1 MSFNPSNETVNS
13 GFIFKGR
20 CRYLR
25 THIHLNKMLSNA
37 ASGQV
42 YLILAGHI
50 SDKHLHVGDSKLM
63 VLVRNSAVP
72 MDRIRRCEPILA
84 KGQHRFPD
92 LVAAIPVPGSL
103 VSVVLV
109 LHC

>member
-1 MSFNPSNETVNS
+1 MSFIPSNETVNS

-25 THIHLNKMLSNA
+25 THIHLNKMFSNA

-42 YLILAGHI
+42 YLILAGRI

-63 VLVRNSAVP
+63 VLVRNSDRFGDVNRSLLKANTDSPTWWLPYQYQVP
-72 MDRIRRCEPILA
+72 SFLSFWFFTAESP
-84 KGQHRFPD
+84 
-92 LVAAIPVPGSL
+92 
-103 VSVVLV
+103 
-109 LHC
+109 